1 MTANSKK
8 NATILIVT
16 PEVTYLQ
23 PGMGN
28 VANYLSAKAGGLAD
42 VSAALVSALLQQGAD
57 VHIALPDYRT
67 LFKDQF
73 SILLNKEMRMIKKV
87 LPEDRFHLAEDR
99 AFFYQDQV
107 YSNIEWENLKIALA
121 FQREVINKIIPEV
134 APDLIHCNDWM
145 TGLIPGAAL
154 HMGIPSLF
162 TVHNIHTVKANLATI
177 EDRGI
182 DAAEFWDHLFYER
195 VPASYE
201 ETREYNRVDFL
212 GSGLFAAHYVNTV
225 SQTFLAEII
234 QGRHS
239 FVDAPLRQEFTNKW
253 NAGCAE
259 GILNSPDPSFDPSTD
274 EALPVRYGPRNHVA
288 AKRQNKRILQNR
300 LGLISDPD
308 APLFFWPHRLD
319 SYQKGCQLLADS
331 LYPVVSRYWQQNLQ
345 IVFVANGEYQSNFL
359 NIIDIHGFEKRVAAC
374 PFDEHLSRLAYG
386 ASDFVLMP
394 SRFEPCGLPQMI
406 GCLYG
411 SLPVAHDTGGIHDT
425 VEHLDIKSATGNG
438 FLFEFFDAQGL
449 SWAIDEAMRFYS
461 LPIDVRESHIRRIM
475 TQSTGRFN
483 HTVTAEKYIALYEK
497 MLRRQL
503 VVPY

>member
-1 MTANSKK
+1 MTAHLEK
-8 NATILIVT
+8 NARILIVT

-42 VSAALVSALLQQGAD
+42 VSAALVSALLEQGAD

-162 TVHNIHTVKANLATI
+162 TVHNIHTVKTNLATI

-225 SQTFLAEII
+225 SPTFLAEII

-253 NAGCAE
+253 TAGCAE

-274 EALPVRYGPRNHVA
+274 EALPVKYEPRNHAA

-300 LGLISDPD
+300 FGLISDPD

-319 SYQKGCQLLADS
+319 NYQKGCQLLADI
-331 LYPVVSRYWQQNLQ
+331 LYLVVSRYWRQNLQ
-345 IVFVANGEYQSNFL
+345 IVFVANGEP
-359 NIIDIHGFEKRVAAC
+359 A
-374 PFDEHLSRLAYG
+374 PF
-386 ASDFVLMP
+386 
-394 SRFEPCGLPQMI
+394 PQ
-406 GCLYG
+406 
-411 SLPVAHDTGGIHDT
+411 HH
-425 VEHLDIKSATGNG
+425 
-438 FLFEFFDAQGL
+438 
-449 SWAIDEAMRFYS
+449 
-461 LPIDVRESHIRRIM
+461 
-475 TQSTGRFN
+475 
-483 HTVTAEKYIALYEK
+483 
-497 MLRRQL
+497 
-503 VVPY
+503 